1 LTYGRGKLYFGLREA
16 NPMKRTSALFTL
28 LCAALTAQAA
38 STSTS
43 SVQNVRFG
51 QESGPVNVVTPPKVL
66 THPAAAYTDEARKR
80 GIQGNVIVQAYF
92 DENGNV
98 TVLKLVK
105 GLGYGLDETAI
116 AALQGWRFSPALRDG
131 LPVSAI
137 ADIEVPFRL
146 HDFQGLT
153 DVVLGL
159 RPNEATDTVLKLPTP
174 IAKVDVI
181 YPQGGEEA
189 GLQGTVVLEWLVRP
203 DGSVGEIRVVRGLT
217 SFATS
222 RGLMDADFDANAI
235 AAIRQWRF
243 QPATREGA
251 LVEYPV
257 IGNVN
262 FHFRPTN

>member
-1 LTYGRGKLYFGLREA
+1 
-16 NPMKRTSALFTL
+16 MKRALVLFTL
-28 LCAALTAQAA
+28 LCPVLTAQAA
-38 STSTS
+38 STP
-43 SVQNVRFG
+43 SVQNVRFA
-51 QESGPVNVVTPPKVL
+51 QEIPTNLVTAPKVL
-66 THPAAAYTDEARKR
+66 THTAAPYTDEARKR
-80 GIQGNVIVQAYF
+80 GVQGTVIVQAYF
-92 DENGNV
+92 DADGSI
-98 TVLKLVK
+98 TVLKVVK
-105 GLGYGLDETAI
+105 ELGYGLDESAL

-146 HDFQGLT
+146 KDFEGLT

-159 RPNEATDTVLKLPTP
+159 KANEVTNTLVPTP

-181 YPQGGEEA
+181 YPQGGMEA
-189 GLQGTVVLEWLVRP
+189 GLQGTVMLDWVVRP
-203 DGSVGEIRVVRGLT
+203 DGSVTDIRVLRGLT

-243 QPATREGA
+243 QPATMEDA
-251 LVEYPV
+251 AAEHHV

-262 FHFRPTN
+262 FHFR

>member
-1 LTYGRGKLYFGLREA
+1 
-16 NPMKRTSALFTL
+16 MKSTLVLFTL
-28 LCAALTAQAA
+28 LFAALTAHAA
-38 STSTS
+38 SISTP
-43 SVQNVRFG
+43 SVQNVRFA
-51 QESGPVNVVTPPKVL
+51 QEISPTDLVTPPKVL
-66 THPAAAYTDEARKR
+66 SHPAAVYTDEARTQR
-80 GIQGNVIVQAYF
+80 IQGNVVVQAYF
-92 DENGNV
+92 DAYGNI
-98 TVLKLVK
+98 TVLRVVK
-105 GLGYGLDETAI
+105 GLGYGLDENAL
-116 AALQGWRFSPALRDG
+116 AALKNWRFSAALRDG

-153 DVVLGL
+153 DVVLGSK
-159 RPNEATDTVLKLPTP
+159 PSEVADASMQVPTP

-181 YPQGGEEA
+181 YPPGGEEA

-222 RGLMDADFDANAI
+222 KGLMDADFDANAI

-243 QPATREGA
+243 QPATRDA
-251 LVEYPV
+251 AQVHV

>member
-1 LTYGRGKLYFGLREA
+1 
-16 NPMKRTSALFTL
+16 MKRTLVLLTL
-28 LCAALTAQAA
+28 LCAALTAHAA
-38 STSTS
+38 STATP
-43 SVQNVRFG
+43 SVQNVRFA
-51 QESGPVNVVTPPKVL
+51 QESSPVNIVTPPKVL
-66 THPAAAYTDEARKR
+66 SHPAALYSDEARKL
-80 GIQGNVIVQAYF
+80 GIQGNVVVQAYF
-92 DENGNV
+92 DGDGII
-98 TVLKLVK
+98 TVLKVVK
-105 GLGYGLDETAI
+105 GLGYGLDENAL
-116 AALQGWRFSPALRDG
+116 AALQGWRFSPALRNG
-131 LPVSAI
+131 LPVSVI

-159 RPNEATDTVLKLPTP
+159 KPSEFTDTSMKLPTP

-181 YPQGGEEA
+181 YPQGGEAA

-243 QPATREGA
+243 QPATRESA